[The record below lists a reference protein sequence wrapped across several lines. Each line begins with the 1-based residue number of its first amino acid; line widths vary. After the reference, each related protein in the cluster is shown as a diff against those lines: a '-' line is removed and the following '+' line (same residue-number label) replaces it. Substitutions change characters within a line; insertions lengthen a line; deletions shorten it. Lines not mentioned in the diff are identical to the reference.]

1 MRRRFEVNGEERRA
15 ETGMFDR
22 QLAYWTKQLAGAPT
36 VLELPSDRPRPSVRS
51 LRKGTHRFALPW
63 ALGSSLRELSKRA
76 QATPFMA
83 LITVFAILLYR
94 YTGQNDVLIGSP
106 VTGGTLAD
114 FEEITGFFVNL
125 LVLRTKLTGSLTFA
139 DLLSQIR
146 QTVWDAYAHRDLPF
160 QRLVEELQI
169 GPVTSHHPLFQVMFQ
184 FQHGP
189 SVERER
195 GTEDGAVSWDASM
208 AKCDLMLSVADQ
220 GEELLGAFEYSSDL
234 FDAATVE
241 RMAGHFQV
249 LLDGVIGNPHRP
261 IGELPLLTVAER
273 RQILVDWN
281 TTQVDYPLGQCIH
294 HLFEAQVARTP
305 EAVAVVYEDRQL
317 SYRNLNDRANQLGH
331 SLLSHGVGPDVLVGL
346 CMERSPEMVI
356 GMLAI
361 LKAGGA
367 YVPLDPAHP
376 PERLAFM
383 VRDAQMSIVL
393 TQPQL
398 TNRLPAGHTT
408 TICLGSDWSIF
419 EHESAENLSTEVTAE
434 NLAYVM
440 YTSGS
445 TGKPKGVMIPHRG
458 LVNYLSWA
466 TKAYEVAARGGAPV
480 HSSIGFDLTI
490 TSLFSP
496 LLVGRRVVLLPE
508 HHGVDALSALLR
520 REKDFSLI
528 KITPAHLEVLSQELQ
543 PGEAARCAGAFIIG
557 GEALWGEQLTFWC
570 AHAPGT
576 RLINEYGPTETV
588 VGCCVYEVPAG
599 SFPSGP
605 VPIGRPIANTELYIL
620 DRHHQPA
627 PIGVPGEL
635 YIGGM
640 GLARGYLNSPE
651 LTADKFI
658 DHPFS
663 SEPKARLYKTGDL
676 VRYQPDGTIEYL
688 GRLDDQVKI
697 RGFRIELGEIEAALL
712 ALAAIEQAV
721 VLVRED
727 IPGDKRLVAYLVCAP
742 GQTLQVE
749 SLRSQLQQQLPV
761 YMVPSAFVPLNALPL
776 TSNGKVDRRALPSPD
791 QSRPGL
797 EKTFVAPNTR
807 SEEVLAKIW
816 ANLLKLEQVG
826 IHDNFFDLGGHSLLA
841 VRLMS
846 QIEKSFGK
854 KLPLAILF
862 QAPTIEQLAELIIED
877 VVLPTWS
884 SLYPIQP
891 HGSKPPF
898 FWVHG
903 EASDAFLPRYLGP
916 DQPLYGLRHQS
927 EDGTPARYHTVV
939 DIAAHYLSEIRTVQ
953 PQGPYFLGG
962 YCFGALVAFEI
973 AQQLKK
979 LNQGVPLLVL
989 LDPVNPRVGPLS
1001 ASAPM
1006 TFRSS
1011 TNGTSLVDEI
1021 SRHRLNLE
1029 SLKANEKVHYV
1040 LERAKGKIMNIT
1052 SPFDKTLK
1060 KMAYEAC
1067 LALGYPIPPSLRS
1080 RYILDIY
1087 DQSLADYVPEVH
1099 PGRLMVFKAAEDCD
1113 PDRWERLALLGL
1125 EIHEIPGNHTN
1136 ILKEPYLHGWA
1147 ELLKIQIDSAQSQ
1160 FSARE
1165 KSVRSPFSGFPST
1178 T

>member
-1 MRRRFEVNGEERRA
+1 
-15 ETGMFDR
+15 
-22 QLAYWTKQLAGAPT
+22 
-36 VLELPSDRPRPSVRS
+36 
-51 LRKGTHRFALPW
+51 
-63 ALGSSLRELSKRA
+63 
-76 QATPFMA
+76 
-83 LITVFAILLYR
+83 
-94 YTGQNDVLIGSP
+94 
-106 VTGGTLAD
+106 
-114 FEEITGFFVNL
+114 
-125 LVLRTKLTGSLTFA
+125 
-139 DLLSQIR
+139 
-146 QTVWDAYAHRDLPF
+146 
-160 QRLVEELQI
+160 
-169 GPVTSHHPLFQVMFQ
+169 
-184 FQHGP
+184 
-189 SVERER
+189 
-195 GTEDGAVSWDASM
+195 
-208 AKCDLMLSVADQ
+208 
-220 GEELLGAFEYSSDL
+220 
-234 FDAATVE
+234 
-241 RMAGHFQV
+241 
-249 LLDGVIGNPHRP
+249 
-261 IGELPLLTVAER
+261 
-273 RQILVDWN
+273 
-281 TTQVDYPLGQCIH
+281 
-294 HLFEAQVARTP
+294 
-305 EAVAVVYEDRQL
+305 
-317 SYRNLNDRANQLGH
+317 
-331 SLLSHGVGPDVLVGL
+331 
-346 CMERSPEMVI
+346 
-356 GMLAI
+356 
-361 LKAGGA
+361 
-367 YVPLDPAHP
+367 
-376 PERLAFM
+376 
-383 VRDAQMSIVL
+383 
-393 TQPQL
+393 
-398 TNRLPAGHTT
+398 
-408 TICLGSDWSIF
+408 
-419 EHESAENLSTEVTAE
+419 
-434 NLAYVM
+434 
-440 YTSGS
+440 
-445 TGKPKGVMIPHRG
+445 
-458 LVNYLSWA
+458 
-466 TKAYEVAARGGAPV
+466 
-480 HSSIGFDLTI
+480 
-490 TSLFSP
+490 
-496 LLVGRRVVLLPE
+496 
-508 HHGVDALSALLR
+508 
-520 REKDFSLI
+520 
-528 KITPAHLEVLSQELQ
+528 
-543 PGEAARCAGAFIIG
+543 
-557 GEALWGEQLTFWC
+557 
-570 AHAPGT
+570 
-576 RLINEYGPTETV
+576 
-588 VGCCVYEVPAG
+588 
-599 SFPSGP
+599 
-605 VPIGRPIANTELYIL
+605 
-620 DRHHQPA
+620 
-627 PIGVPGEL
+627 
-635 YIGGM
+635 
-640 GLARGYLNSPE
+640 
-651 LTADKFI
+651 
-658 DHPFS
+658 
-663 SEPKARLYKTGDL
+663 
-676 VRYQPDGTIEYL
+676 
-688 GRLDDQVKI
+688 
-697 RGFRIELGEIEAALL
+697 
-712 ALAAIEQAV
+712 
-721 VLVRED
+721 
-727 IPGDKRLVAYLVCAP
+727 VAYLVCAP

-776 TSNGKVDRRALPSPD
+776 TSNGKVYRRALPSPD

-927 EDGTPARYHTVV
+927 EDGTLARYHTVV

-989 LDPVNPRVGPLS
+989 LDPVNPRVRPLS

-1011 TNGTSLVDEI
+1011 TNGKSWVDEI

-1087 DQSLADYVPEVH
+1087 DQTVADYVPEVH
-1099 PGRLMVFKAAEDCD
+1099 LGRLMVFKAAEDCD
-1113 PDRWERLALLGL
+1113 PDRWERLALGGL
-1125 EIHEIPGNHTN
+1125 EIHEIPGNHTD
-1136 ILKEPYLHGWA
+1136 ILKEPYVRGWA

>member
-1 MRRRFEVNGEERRA
+1 MSGRARVSGEERRA

-114 FEEITGFFVNL
+114 FEEMTGFFVNL
-125 LVLRTKLTGSLTFA
+125 LVLRTKLTESLTFA

-169 GPVTSHHPLFQVMFQ
+169 SFVTSHHPLLQVMFQ

-189 SVERER
+189 SVERKR
-195 GTEDGAVSWDASM
+195 RMEDGAVSCDASM

-220 GEELLGAFEYSSDL
+220 GDELLGAFEYSSDL

-249 LLDGVIGNPHRP
+249 LVDGVIGNPHRP

-273 RQILVDWN
+273 RQLLVDWN
-281 TTQVDYPLGQCIH
+281 ATQVDYPLGQCIH

-361 LKAGGA
+361 LKAGAA

-376 PERLAFM
+376 AERLAFM

-398 TNRLPAGHTT
+398 TNRLPVGHTT
-408 TICLGSDWSIF
+408 PICLGSDWSIL
-419 EHESAENLSTEVTAE
+419 EHESSENLSTEVTAE

-557 GEALWGEQLTFWC
+557 GEALWGEQLAFWC

-712 ALAAIEQAV
+712 ALAAIEQAM

-749 SLRSQLQQQLPV
+749 SLRSQLQQQLPA

-989 LDPVNPRVGPLS
+989 LDPVNPRVGLLS

-1011 TNGTSLVDEI
+1011 TNDVPLVDEI

-1052 SPFDKTLK
+1052 SPLDKTLK

-1136 ILKEPYLHGWA
+1136 ILKEPYVHGWA

>member
-1 MRRRFEVNGEERRA
+1 MSGRARVSGEERRA

-22 QLAYWTKQLAGAPT
+22 QLAYWTKQLASAPT

-83 LITVFAILLYR
+83 LITMFAILLYR

-273 RQILVDWN
+273 RQLLVDWN
-281 TTQVDYPLGQCIH
+281 ATQVDYPLGQCIH

-398 TNRLPAGHTT
+398 TNSLPAGHTT

-557 GEALWGEQLTFWC
+557 GEALWGEQLAFWC

-712 ALAAIEQAV
+712 A
-721 VLVRED
+721 ED

-749 SLRSQLQQQLPV
+749 SLRSQLQQQLPA

-1052 SPFDKTLK
+1052 SPLDKTLK

-1136 ILKEPYLHGWA
+1136 ILKEPYVHNWA